1 MSTVKRLLV
10 SWSDLK
16 KMGWPY
22 SRAHTWRMMKNG
34 KFPQCSKLLLEIRNS
49 HPVWKYS
56 DIVAY
61 LKSRGLTIDDE
72 ALPE

>member
-22 SRAHTWRMMKNG
+22 SRTHTWRMMKNG
-34 KFPQCSKLLLEIRNS
+34 KFPKCAKALLGVRNS
-49 HPVWKYS
+49 HPVWVYAE
-56 DIVAY
+56 IVAHFQ
-61 LKSRGLTIDDE
+61 KMGLSIE
-72 ALPE
+72 A